1 MDSSWVRDY
10 KSVTERLGK
19 FGWFVPPFML
29 GFEFDRIRR
38 VADEIAAAP
47 PLTVDDRRATEQKIY
62 LALCDSVFH
71 PNYRAHH
78 VTLAFRLNYLS
89 EYSHLYESAIFAYY
103 KREYMACIVR
113 LLASLEGIL
122 LSFFGSTRNGRSL
135 KQRPKMP
142 QIIDRVLGTSLNYPD
157 QNVEDGF
164 NVIRETL
171 AEFLRTWIYR
181 STWDSGADFSLS
193 LLNRHYILH
202 GVDSGNFYRPEDA
215 HRTILSFDLLIDF
228 LGQLQHVF
236 EMFLPEI
243 WKNPVFDRRRIYY
256 AALSNGSP
264 TIEQSWVIE
273 RNLLKDH
280 RHYQTPANDPSVL
293 EGPGFPDAASF
304 QKILDNIK
312 KKISGDAVPESG
324 GIS

>member
-1 MDSSWVRDY
+1 MADKMDSPWIRDY
-10 KSVTERLGK
+10 KSVTARLVK

-29 GFEFDRIRR
+29 GFEFDRIRK

-47 PLTVDDRRATEQKIY
+47 PLSEDDRRATEQKIY

-78 VTLAFRLNYLS
+78 VVLALRLNYLS
-89 EYSHLYESAIFAYY
+89 EYSHIYESAIFAYY
-103 KREYMACIVR
+103 KREYMACIVC
-113 LLASLEGIL
+113 LLGSLEGIL
-122 LSFFGSTRNGRSL
+122 LSFFGCSRNDRSS
-135 KQRPKMP
+135 KKRPNM
-142 QIIDRVLGTSLNYPD
+142 QQLIERVLGTRLNYPD
-157 QNVEDGF
+157 QDVENGF
-164 NVIRETL
+164 NLIREML

-181 STWDSGADFSLS
+181 STWDSGADLSLS

-215 HRTILSFDLLIDF
+215 HRMILSFDLLIDF

-236 EMFLPEI
+236 EIFLPEI
-243 WKNPVFDRRRIYY
+243 GKNPLFDRRRMYY

-280 RHYQTPANDPSVL
+280 RNYHAPSNDPSVL
-293 EGPGFPDAASF
+293 EGLGFPDVVSL
-304 QKILDNIK
+304 QKIVENIK
-312 KKISGDAVPESG
+312 KKISGDSVPFK
-324 GIS
+324 